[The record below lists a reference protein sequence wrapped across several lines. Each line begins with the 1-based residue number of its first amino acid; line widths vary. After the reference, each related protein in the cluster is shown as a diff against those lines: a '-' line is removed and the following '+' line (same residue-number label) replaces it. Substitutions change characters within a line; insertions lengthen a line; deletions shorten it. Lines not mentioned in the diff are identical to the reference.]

1 MKDDKKAYRCHCREI
16 RENLA
21 PDKVQAQSQ
30 RVCEHL
36 ARWPT
41 FQKAQTVLSYLAFGN
56 EIDLGALFERFPHKR
71 WLVPRIVSGIA
82 LSAGQKPYLVLHP
95 YDPQRLVR
103 HSFGMLEPD
112 PGLPLAHPNAVE
124 LVLIPGVAFDQ
135 AGGRLGFGGGFYDRL
150 LPQLTQAVR
159 IGVTYEELIR
169 AAIPM
174 QPWDCYVNWLATPQ
188 GITRTTCGL

>member
-1 MKDDKKAYRCHCREI
+1 
-16 RENLA
+16 
-21 PDKVQAQSQ
+21 
-30 RVCEHL
+30 
-36 ARWPT
+36 
-41 FQKAQTVLSYLAFGN
+41 
-56 EIDLGALFERFPHKR
+56 
-71 WLVPRIVSGIA
+71 VPRIVSGIA

-112 PGLPLAHPNAVE
+112 PDLPLAHPNAVE

>member
-16 RENLA
+16 RANLA
-21 PDKVQAQSQ
+21 PEQVWAQSQ

-36 ARWPT
+36 AHWPT
-41 FQKAQTVLSYLAFGN
+41 FQKAHTVLSYLAFGN
-56 EIDLGALFERFPHKR
+56 EIDLGALFERFPHKH

-82 LSAGQKPYLVLHP
+82 LTARQKPYLVLHP

-112 PGLPLAHPNAVE
+112 PDLPLTDPNAVE

-169 AAIPM
+169 ATIPM
-174 QPWDCYVNWLATPQ
+174 QPWDCYVNWLATSQ